1 MFWIYKLKDFPVTD
15 QGRTFFLH
23 QYIQSWMPGMSNL
36 MFWLLWLRHF
46 FLYPLHVTRKSPH
59 AHNNMT
65 TKLALTSTDYLSS
78 LRAKSSP
85 NFSRGHLGQIT
96 VCIMCFLYFLLSSVW
111 KILLE
116 RETRRHRFFNFH
128 IFKLALEFNRCL
140 SISSPTCFFIFLK
153 CFLSILS
160 FLWKSQHKNCFIR
173 QVYMNFTLPHLPP
186 ISTFTMCSFHLKIIL
201 LPSPGI
207 WNTTVKH

>member
-36 MFWLLWLRHF
+36 MFWLLQLRHF

-85 NFSRGHLGQIT
+85 NFARGHLGQIT

-116 RETRRHRFFNFH
+116 RETRMHRFFNFH
-128 IFKLALEFNRCL
+128 IFKLALEFNQCL
-140 SISSPTCFFIFLK
+140 SISSPTCFSFFEVFSFYFIFSVKVTTQKL
-153 CFLSILS
+153 FYSPSIHE
-160 FLWKSQHKNCFIR
+160 FHFA
-173 QVYMNFTLPHLPP
+173 
-186 ISTFTMCSFHLKIIL
+186 TFTTYIHIYH
-201 LPSPGI
+201 
-207 WNTTVKH
+207 V